1 LRRFPLSF
9 LKLSFLHT
17 TKLYE
22 ATMRSRNTKDRS
34 SRSGNVN
41 KSPGLQSAAFNYT
54 TIAIL
59 AGVFILGIGIGIAFS
74 STTTLTPSNVA
85 SREFID
91 TKAPNPEICVQ
102 YGASAMVM
110 DARLFVTLN
119 PFNVYVGQPSMRPG
133 CVIRQNNWA
142 ILEQRKLVTSQQVS
156 DCKNRLNT
164 FGFTGDLESE
174 KPDIRCIYQNEA
186 AQNFFINQPGAV
198 TSPQE
203 TERF

>member
-1 LRRFPLSF
+1 MRRKSTGR
-9 LKLSFLHT
+9 SAT
-17 TKLYE
+17 TSKP
-22 ATMRSRNTKDRS
+22 SGFQS
-34 SRSGNVN
+34 SM
-41 KSPGLQSAAFNYT
+41 FNFT

-59 AGVFILGIGIGIAFS
+59 GGVLVLGIGIGIAFS

-119 PFNVYVGQPSMRPG
+119 PFNVYVAQPSMRPG
-133 CVIRQNNWA
+133 CVLRQNNWA
-142 ILEQRKLVTSQQVS
+142 ILEQRKLVTSDQVRE
-156 DCKNRLNT
+156 CKNRLNT
-164 FGFTGDLESE
+164 FGFTGSLDSE
-174 KPDIRCIYQNEA
+174 KPDIRCIYQNES
-186 AQNFFINQPGAV
+186 AQNFFLSQPGAV
-198 TSPQE
+198 APSQE